1 MKSLNFDDSSIDEN
15 GIHDFDL
22 SVLETLIKFY
32 IAEPTVSEDNI
43 DNKVSNVGQ
52 LTSFLLFRKLVQMN
66 QTKFSNPLMRGSLF
80 NSVYYMTKTLG
91 PSFILIDI
99 TLSDEILKP

>member
-1 MKSLNFDDSSIDEN
+1 MGKSSYENLMKSPNFDGSSIDEN

-52 LTSFLLFRKLVQMN
+52 LISFLLFRKLVQLN
-66 QTKFSNPLMRGSLF
+66 QTKSRN
-80 NSVYYMTKTLG
+80 KTDLPNEG
-91 PSFILIDI
+91 IFIQFCISYD
-99 TLSDEILKP
+99 

>member
-1 MKSLNFDDSSIDEN
+1 MKSPNFDDSSIDEN

-52 LTSFLLFRKLVQMN
+52 LTSFLLFRKLVQLN
-66 QTKFSNPLMRGSLF
+66 QTKFSN
-80 NSVYYMTKTLG
+80 KTDLPNEG
-91 PSFILIDI
+91 IFIQFC
-99 TLSDEILKP
+99 ILYD